1 MRTEKETMHKVIFTF
16 ISIFI
21 SFSLNSQIKGS
32 VVDAKNNA
40 LPFVNIYLKNSLSG
54 TISNDNGFYELNLKT
69 TGTHTIIFQ
78 FLGFKTL
85 EKTVDIQQFPF
96 QLNNSRKF
104 SFVDDPDIDKL
115 IIIDG
120 KESDFKTLDQL
131 ARSDKL
137 EEVDF
142 LKATTAISIYG
153 DKAKDGV
160 IIAITKKE

>member
-96 QLNNSRKF
+96 QLNVKMDSEDVLLQEVAL
-104 SFVDDPDIDKL
+104 SS
-115 IIIDG
+115 
-120 KESDFKTLDQL
+120 KENP
-131 ARSDKL
+131 A
-137 EEVDF
+137 
-142 LKATTAISIYG
+142 
-153 DKAKDGV
+153 
-160 IIAITKKE
+160 IAIIKNVIVNKERHTNKSGKYTADV